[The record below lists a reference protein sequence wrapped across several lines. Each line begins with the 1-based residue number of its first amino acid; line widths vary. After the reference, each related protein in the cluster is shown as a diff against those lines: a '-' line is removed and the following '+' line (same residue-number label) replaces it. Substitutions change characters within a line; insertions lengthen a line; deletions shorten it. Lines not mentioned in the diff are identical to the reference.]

1 MGWNVHAFVFALV
14 VDEFTGDLS
23 KRIPNR
29 KNYIQSAF
37 PEVLLKK

>member
-1 MGWNVHAFVFALV
+1 MGWNAYASVDAVAL
-14 VDEFTGDLS
+14 DEFTGDLH

-37 PEVLLKK
+37 PEVLL